1 MTPLVLVLNLCLSFA
16 GLAALC
22 LSMNRH
28 HAQAFVG
35 RPSRR
40 RALALRIAG
49 WAGIAV
55 SFAVAVT
62 LEGWN
67 FGPVQW
73 LGALSGAAL
82 LVVGLISYRPG
93 WVRPIALA
101 ALPLALLVAL
111 AV

>member
-1 MTPLVLVLNLCLSFA
+1 MTPLVLVVNLCLSFA

-40 RALALRIAG
+40 RALSLRIAG
-49 WAGIAV
+49 WAGIFA
-55 SFAVAVT
+55 SFAVAV
-62 LEGWN
+62 LWEGWN

-73 LGALSGAAL
+73 IGALSGAAL
-82 LVVGLISYRPG
+82 LVVGLVSYRPG
-93 WVRPIALA
+93 WIRPIAIA
-101 ALPLALLVAL
+101 ALPLALIVAF